1 MSAKAKKEL
10 TPKQKKIQT
19 ALNWVINAICILII
33 VFALVL
39 SVVTIAQTTDKD
51 NLPHLGKNYFMAVQ
65 SDSMSGTFEVG
76 DMIITKQVS
85 DDQAKSLQVGQVIT
99 FREIYNGKTVRI
111 NTHRIVEVID
121 QNGSVQYRTKGDHE
135 ASPDIRLVG
144 SGNVIATWGTP
155 GSQGDKSSYG
165 KVLKGVGKINNWLY
179 EEGSLSESGKSTRYF
194 LVIVLPLILLFVGY
208 GFVMI
213 YSLVKNKMAK
223 NAEMAVSDL
232 SEEDRER
239 IAREYLASQGIATD
253 DAPKDEAVETDVPTE
268 DVATEEAPQEEAVEE
283 TVSED
288 APVEEKAEEVE
299 ETVEEPSEDKKED

>member
-223 NAEMAVSDL
+223 NAEMAVNDL
-232 SEEDRER
+232 SEEDKEK
-239 IAREYLASQGIATD
+239 IAREYLASQGVDIGDTTIED
-253 DAPKDEAVETDVPTE
+253 IEQSEKTPTE
-268 DVATEEAPQEEAVEE
+268 DSASEEVIEE
-283 TVSED
+283 TASEG
-288 APVEEKAEEVE
+288 APLEEKAEEVV
-299 ETVEEPSEDKKED
+299 ETVEEPSDDKKED

>member
-19 ALNWVINAICILII
+19 AINWTVNVLCILII
-33 VFALVL
+33 VFALIL
-39 SVVTIAQTTDKD
+39 SVVTIAQTTDAD
-51 NLPHLGKNYFMAVQ
+51 NLPHLGKSYFLAVKT
-65 SDSMSGTFEVG
+65 DSMSGTFEVG
-76 DMIITKQVS
+76 DMIIAKQVNAEE
-85 DDQAKSLQVGQVIT
+85 AKKLQVGQVIT
-99 FREIYNGKTVRI
+99 FRVNITSTYSFI
-111 NTHRIVEVID
+111 NTHRIIEVITTD
-121 QNGSVQYRTKGDHE
+121 SGAVQYRTQGDHE
-135 ASPDIRLVG
+135 PSPDTRLVG

-155 GSQGDKSSYG
+155 GSQADKNSFG

-179 EEGSLSESGKSTRYF
+179 DEEDMEKHNGKSIRYF

-208 GFVMI
+208 GFVMV

-253 DAPKDEAVETDVPTE
+253 DAPKYE
-268 DVATEEAPQEEAVEE
+268 VEE
-283 TVSED
+283 TDTPAED
-288 APVEEKAEEVE
+288 VVDTEEAPVEEKAEEAE
-299 ETVEEPSEDKKED
+299 ETVEEPSDDKKED

>member
-223 NAEMAVSDL
+223 NAEMAVNDL
-232 SEEDRER
+232 SEEDKEK
-239 IAREYLASQGIATD
+239 IAREYLASQGVDTGDTTIED
-253 DAPKDEAVETDVPTE
+253 IEQSKETSTE
-268 DVATEEAPQEEAVEE
+268 DSASEEVIEE
-283 TVSED
+283 TVSEG

-299 ETVEEPSEDKKED
+299 ETVEEPSDDKKED